1 MNARACQRV
10 GCVILAA
17 GAGSRLGQAK
27 PLLDLHG
34 KPLVVRAA
42 EAALA
47 SPAWP
52 VVVVVGAHA
61 PAVRSTLAR
70 LPVLV
75 ADNPAWAEGMASS
88 LRTGLA
94 TLRCFSRDID
104 GAVFALCDQPHFR
117 AEVIN
122 RLVARQHASGTGIVA
137 ARYGGRLG
145 APALFASTH
154 FSALASLEGDHGA
167 RDLIAAAHARGE
179 AEEEEFPELAL
190 DIDTPADHARAL
202 AARGLM
208 GASTPSRSGDHSEN
222 S

>member
-1 MNARACQRV
+1 MSAPACQRV

-27 PLLDLHG
+27 PLLALAG
-34 KPLVVRAA
+34 RPLVVRAA

-47 SPAWP
+47 STAWP

-61 PAVRSTLAR
+61 ASVRPALAG

-75 ADNPAWAEGMASS
+75 AENPAWAEGMASS

-94 TLRCFSRDID
+94 TLRCFSREID
-104 GAVFALCDQPHFR
+104 GAVFALCDQPHFS
-117 AEVIN
+117 ADVVQ
-122 RLVARQHASGTGIVA
+122 RLIARQRATGTGIVA

-145 APALFASTH
+145 APALFTAPFFH
-154 FSALASLEGDHGA
+154 ALESLEGDHGA

-179 AEEEEFPELAL
+179 AAAEDFPELAL

-202 AARGLM
+202 AALGLTE
-208 GASTPSRSGDHSEN
+208 ASTPSRSADHSAN